1 MVEILCA
8 VIAAVAA
15 IICAAMAAQ
24 SSKREKREQAE
35 QERIDRRAEQRAKE
49 GRLQLAMLDAN
60 CRLTVGVAMALKRG
74 HCNGEVEQG
83 LAAIKKTQHEYEQF
97 LEGIALDQITR

>member
-1 MVEILCA
+1 MLEILCA
-8 VIAAVAA
+8 FIAAVAA

-49 GRLQLAMLDAN
+49 GRLQLSMSFDRRRCYGPQARSL
-60 CRLTVGVAMALKRG
+60 
-74 HCNGEVEQG
+74 QW
-83 LAAIKKTQHEYEQF
+83 
-97 LEGIALDQITR
+97 